1 MGPDLG
7 TRAIKT
13 EKEKISMG
21 KVSMGGT
28 FCTFAPTPLIGTLAT
43 PLNLLSGILQVDTD
57 LSLYA
62 KLSPGR
68 T

>member
-21 KVSMGGT
+21 KVLMGGT

-43 PLNLLSGILQVDTD
+43 TLNLLSVILQVDTD
-57 LSLYA
+57 WSLYA
-62 KLSPGR
+62 RLSPGR
-68 T
+68 A